1 MSDNLSLIMYAVDNA
16 KENGEVVS
24 VTMNGKQ
31 LRDLT
36 LSPSIVTALEYKGYK
51 PTKPNVIDQS
61 VIEFILG
68 GKIIIENIEGIRIR
82 TEKETEVK
90 FHN

>member
-1 MSDNLSLIMYAVDNA
+1 MTDNLSLIMYAVGQA
-16 KENGEVVS
+16 KDNGEIVS

-36 LSPSIVTALEYKGYK
+36 LSPSIDTALEYKGYK
-51 PTKPNVIDQS
+51 TNKPNIIDQG
-61 VIEFILG
+61 VIEFLIG
-68 GKIIIENIEGIRIR
+68 GKIIIEDIEGIRIQ
-82 TEKETEVK
+82 TEKITEVK

>member
-1 MSDNLSLIMYAVDNA
+1 MTDNLSLIMYAVGQA
-16 KENGEVVS
+16 KDNGEIVS
-24 VTMNGKQ
+24 VTMSENQ

-36 LSPSIVTALEYKGYK
+36 LSPNITEALDHKGWMK
-51 PTKPNVIDQS
+51 PYPEIIDQT
-61 VIEFILG
+61 VIEFIIG
-68 GKIIIENIEGIRIR
+68 GHIIVEHIEGIKIR